1 MAGSPIQVSS
11 RRAQVAGGWCLV
23 GVLWEAASS
32 KEIQSGEG
40 PLRDAGFVLNPK
52 VGFRWRKEN
61 VLVLN
66 YCQIS
71 AGRDLGILGSLVSQV
86 TKLLQTFM
94 CCVAWMPTLPT
105 LGSGLICAGGSG
117 GLAPCP
123 GPLGLLGHPLHTLK
137 EAEAGAQGQALHLDN
152 TPTQGTKAHC
162 LGPRWRGSGWE
173 AARRLSPNPLVVG
186 RLRSN
191 SQSPAPAWAPG
202 QAASRAGTLAKLGQP
217 SPCSWPQ
224 FPLAQKRPG
233 KQ

>member
-1 MAGSPIQVSS
+1 M
-11 RRAQVAGGWCLV
+11 V

-40 PLRDAGFVLNPK
+40 PPRDAGFVLNPK

-86 TKLLQTFM
+86 TKQLQTFM

-117 GLAPCP
+117 GLAPC
-123 GPLGLLGHPLHTLK
+123 LLAVL
-137 EAEAGAQGQALHLDN
+137 
-152 TPTQGTKAHC
+152 
-162 LGPRWRGSGWE
+162 
-173 AARRLSPNPLVVG
+173 
-186 RLRSN
+186 
-191 SQSPAPAWAPG
+191 AP
-202 QAASRAGTLAKLGQP
+202 
-217 SPCSWPQ
+217 
-224 FPLAQKRPG
+224 
-233 KQ
+233 